1 MEVPRTPPGLG
12 RGRWWA
18 CLGARPRGDA
28 PHPARWPGGHT
39 GLHVCDADC
48 AARTR
53 PFSGLWASPARS
65 RSWARWGHA
74 LPTAGP
80 GVSRAFLPTWSLE
93 SPCRPVQPPTSRPAR
108 AFGRGLSRSWGPA
121 WSWPSASRVPSC
133 VPPCHTP
140 RHLTPLWLQPLPPHP
155 RCLLHRGRTGRGAE
169 TQPPRPAPVWLRC
182 ISLCGFAHDRRFGV
196 CRAQGHGCHP
206 AAGVPGMWLL
216 ACGKGAPEGQ
226 PGPRAAAR
234 RAGRGG
240 GSGPCLHG
248 EPGRCVVSDRWM
260 LKVAISAVEQGSRGK
275 GAVGGA
281 GSFV

>member
-1 MEVPRTPPGLG
+1 MG
-12 RGRWWA
+12 
-18 CLGARPRGDA
+18 
-28 PHPARWPGGHT
+28 PHPADCWPW
-39 GLHVCDADC
+39 GLTCVSSHVEPRESVSTC
-48 AARTR
+48 AAPHLAPR
-53 PFSGLWASPARS
+53 PRLWQ
-65 RSWARWGHA
+65 
-74 LPTAGP
+74 
-80 GVSRAFLPTWSLE
+80 
-93 SPCRPVQPPTSRPAR
+93 RPEPELGTCLVLAI
-108 AFGRGLSRSWGPA
+108 
-121 WSWPSASRVPSC
+121 RVPCPELCPSMSH
-133 VPPCHTP
+133 PS
-140 RHLTPLWLQPLPPHP
+140 PPHP
-155 RCLLHRGRTGRGAE
+155 TLAAAAAPTSSMSAPQRKDGEGAE

-196 CRAQGHGCHP
+196 CRAQGHGCYP